1 MIENEEEIWKALPG
15 VPGVEV
21 STLGRVRALDRV
33 TSSETYTR
41 FTKGRVL
48 KQSNNISG
56 YMYVSIKAYGKYF
69 NKRVHRLVA
78 QTFLPNPN
86 DLPEVNHKDN
96 NPLNNNASNLEW
108 CTHEYNIA
116 YREKYGT
123 PAKESVPKSP
133 LFAINLSTLEVL
145 NFRSQHEASREL
157 GVDNSNI
164 NRVIKGGLNQ
174 THGYWF
180 VNDDENSAD
189 AIKQKLYE
197 IKHRSALKMC

>member
-1 MIENEEEIWKALPG
+1 MINNEKEIWRAHPDIPG
-15 VPGVEV
+15 IEV
-21 STLGRVRALDRV
+21 STLGRVRTLDMV

-56 YMYVSIKAYGKYF
+56 YMYVSIKVYGKYF
-69 NKRVHRLVA
+69 NKRVHRIVA
-78 QTFLPNPN
+78 QTFLPNPD
-86 DLPEVNHKDN
+86 DLPEINHKDN
-96 NPLNNNASNLEW
+96 NPLNNEASNLEW
-108 CTHEYNIA
+108 CTREYNIA

-145 NFRSQHEASREL
+145 HFRSQHEASREL

-180 VNDDENSAD
+180 VNDDNNAVD
-189 AIKQKLYE
+189 TIKQKLYE
-197 IKHRSALKMC
+197 IKHRATSNMR